1 MQARVA
7 LVLVALAA
15 PLLGCVESTDDA
27 IFVEMGLGTPSL
39 TLTVGSLATKLDGDL
54 ELSLHLG
61 ANADATSQVT
71 FESAW
76 VVDAAGNEL
85 VAPLYLAATPAFPLA
100 LAPETTVV
108 VDLVV
113 DGTQPPL
120 EDAEV
125 SALCAADVRIGVV
138 LRDSRQANAT
148 PLSSEA
154 FRPSGCP

>member
-1 MQARVA
+1 MPR
-7 LVLVALAA
+7 
-15 PLLGCVESTDDA
+15 
-27 IFVEMGLGTPSL
+27 
-39 TLTVGSLATKLDGDL
+39 
-54 ELSLHLG
+54 LH
-61 ANADATSQVT
+61 S
-71 FESAW
+71 
-76 VVDAAGNEL
+76 
-85 VAPLYLAATPAFPLA
+85 ATPAFPLA

-148 PLSSEA
+148 PLSSET